1 MVGLLSPRFV
11 RARLQPCRTARKIR
25 AALAAEVRFS
35 SCHTDSLSLDG
46 KSPSELG
53 LQPLEGATGSQRT
66 GEPFNECFSTDG
78 PFGSI
83 RTARS
88 LSYSRC
94 FVRDVVGLSGHGFF
108 TPDCRLRGQPCRNA
122 CHIPGLLRIH
132 SPLTCLQRHR
142 HNRPPKSPSRAKNC
156 GKRRRSA

>member
-1 MVGLLSPRFV
+1 MVGLLPPRFV

-66 GEPFNECFSTDG
+66 GEPFDECFSRDG
-78 PFGSI
+78 ALRLHKGKPVLFPI
-83 RTARS
+83 RAA
-88 LSYSRC
+88 LC
-94 FVRDVVGLSGHGFF
+94 
-108 TPDCRLRGQPCRNA
+108 A
-122 CHIPGLLRIH
+122 M
-132 SPLTCLQRHR
+132 
-142 HNRPPKSPSRAKNC
+142 
-156 GKRRRSA
+156 